1 MTVSEREL
9 LQTMDFEEMS
19 ADEID
24 AAKRAIAKMQL
35 LITRSDPPLPG
46 QHATGTS
53 TCGEPC
59 ARRFG
64 LARTHTVEIP

>member
-35 LITRSDPPLPG
+35 PITEFRPA
-46 QHATGTS
+46 ATGSARDRPAS

-64 LARTHTVEIP
+64 LARTPYR